1 MGDHQVYLLVL
12 NCRLSPRRKTE
23 RDVPE
28 TAGTCGRRRRMSLRW
43 KAKTGEPSVLMPF
56 HLGDIRLCHPVWP
69 SKSRRRTS
77 PRRMAPRRMTV
88 RRMTPRRM
96 ALRRMSPRRMTL
108 RRMSPRRIT
117 LRRMTPRRMALRR
130 MSPRRMTLRRMSP
143 RRMTLRRMSPR
154 RMALRRMAPR
164 RMVLRRMPP
173 RRMAPRRMPL
183 RRRSPR
189 RRKTETEVAETGGA
203 FVFVCLLYGTIVE
216 SFSGCDCLISFE
228 WRVYVV
234 QRYVSLG
241 DNSNS
246 VCGCWWVI
254 GWVCMGACREGD
266 SRKSR
271 FSRGMYV

>member
-1 MGDHQVYLLVL
+1 MVDHQVYLLVL

-28 TAGTCGRRRRMSLRW
+28 TAGTGGRRRRMSLRW
-43 KAKTGEPSVLMPF
+43 KAKTGGPSVLMPF
-56 HLGDIRLCHPVWP
+56 HLGDIRLCHPFWP
-69 SKSRRRTS
+69 SQSRRRTS
-77 PRRMAPRRMTV
+77 PRRMAPRRMSL

-108 RRMSPRRIT
+108 RRMSPRQMT

-154 RMALRRMAPR
+154 WIAL
-164 RMVLRRMPP
+164 
-173 RRMAPRRMPL
+173 RRMPL

-203 FVFVCLLYGTIVE
+203 FVFLCLLY
-216 SFSGCDCLISFE
+216 
-228 WRVYVV
+228 
-234 QRYVSLG
+234 
-241 DNSNS
+241 
-246 VCGCWWVI
+246 
-254 GWVCMGACREGD
+254 
-266 SRKSR
+266 
-271 FSRGMYV
+271 

>member
-28 TAGTCGRRRRMSLRW
+28 TAGTGGRRRRMSLRW
-43 KAKTGEPSVLMPF
+43 KAKTGGPSVLMPF
-56 HLGDIRLCHPVWP
+56 HLGDIRLCHPFWP
-69 SKSRRRTS
+69 SQSRRRTS
-77 PRRMAPRRMTV
+77 PDGPETDDRE
-88 RRMTPRRM
+88 TPRRM
-96 ALRRMSPRRMTL
+96 ALRP
-108 RRMSPRRIT
+108 P
-117 LRRMTPRRMALRR
+117 RRMTPRRMALRR

-203 FVFVCLLYGTIVE
+203 FVFVCLLY
-216 SFSGCDCLISFE
+216 
-228 WRVYVV
+228 
-234 QRYVSLG
+234 
-241 DNSNS
+241 
-246 VCGCWWVI
+246 
-254 GWVCMGACREGD
+254 
-266 SRKSR
+266 
-271 FSRGMYV
+271 

>member
-28 TAGTCGRRRRMSLRW
+28 TAGTGGRRRRMSLRW
-43 KAKTGEPSVLMPF
+43 KAKTGGPSVLMPF
-56 HLGDIRLCHPVWP
+56 HLGDIRLCHPFWP
-69 SKSRRRTS
+69 SQSRRRTS

-96 ALRRMSPRRMTL
+96 ALRRMSPRRMIL
-108 RRMSPRRIT
+108 RRMSPRRMT

-143 RRMTLRRMSPR
+143 RRMALRRMS
-154 RMALRRMAPR
+154 PR

-173 RRMAPRRMPL
+173 RRMTPRRMPL

-203 FVFVCLLYGTIVE
+203 FVFVCLIYGTIV
-216 SFSGCDCLISFE
+216 CDCLISFE

-234 QRYVSLG
+234 QPYVSLG

-254 GWVCMGACREGD
+254 GWVCMGACRGGD

>member
-23 RDVPE
+23 RDVSE
-28 TAGTCGRRRRMSLRW
+28 TAGTGGRRRRMSLRW

-108 RRMSPRRIT
+108 RRMSPRR
-117 LRRMTPRRMALRR
+117 
-130 MSPRRMTLRRMSP
+130 
-143 RRMTLRRMSPR
+143 MTLRRMSPR
-154 RMALRRMAPR
+154 RMALRRMSPR
-164 RMVLRRMPP
+164 RMALRRMTP

-183 RRRSPR
+183 RRRSLR

-203 FVFVCLLYGTIVE
+203 FLFVCLLY
-216 SFSGCDCLISFE
+216 
-228 WRVYVV
+228 
-234 QRYVSLG
+234 
-241 DNSNS
+241 
-246 VCGCWWVI
+246 
-254 GWVCMGACREGD
+254 
-266 SRKSR
+266 
-271 FSRGMYV
+271 

>member
-28 TAGTCGRRRRMSLRW
+28 TAGTGGRRRRMSLRW
-43 KAKTGEPSVLMPF
+43 KAKTGGPSVLMPF
-56 HLGDIRLCHPVWP
+56 HLGDIRLCYPFWP
-69 SKSRRRTS
+69 SQSRRRTS
-77 PRRMAPRRMTV
+77 PRRMAPRRM
-88 RRMTPRRM
+88 
-96 ALRRMSPRRMTL
+96 
-108 RRMSPRRIT
+108 T

-203 FVFVCLLYGTIVE
+203 FVFVCLLY
-216 SFSGCDCLISFE
+216 
-228 WRVYVV
+228 
-234 QRYVSLG
+234 
-241 DNSNS
+241 
-246 VCGCWWVI
+246 
-254 GWVCMGACREGD
+254 
-266 SRKSR
+266 
-271 FSRGMYV
+271 

>member
-1 MGDHQVYLLVL
+1 MYLLVL

-23 RDVPE
+23 RDVPK
-28 TAGTCGRRRRMSLRW
+28 TAGTGGRRRRMSLRW
-43 KAKTGEPSVLMPF
+43 KAKTGGPSVLMPF
-56 HLGDIRLCHPVWP
+56 HLGDIRLCHPFWP
-69 SKSRRRTS
+69 SQSRRRTS
-77 PRRMAPRRMTV
+77 PRRMAPRRM
-88 RRMTPRRM
+88 
-96 ALRRMSPRRMTL
+96 
-108 RRMSPRRIT
+108 T

-203 FVFVCLLYGTIVE
+203 FVFVCLLY
-216 SFSGCDCLISFE
+216 
-228 WRVYVV
+228 
-234 QRYVSLG
+234 
-241 DNSNS
+241 
-246 VCGCWWVI
+246 
-254 GWVCMGACREGD
+254 
-266 SRKSR
+266 
-271 FSRGMYV
+271 